1 MSREQRT
8 ELAPVGAAPY
18 ALTSASLAFE
28 PRTTSDALALAATL
42 CASGL
47 MPKGASRPEAA
58 FFVIAT
64 GRELG
69 LTALQSLRSIHVVDG
84 KPTMSAD
91 LMIALCKRS
100 PQCERFALA
109 ESTSERATY
118 ATTRHGEGETR
129 MTFTREDAER
139 AGLAAKD
146 VWRKYPAAMLRA
158 RCASALARAVY
169 PDVLLSVYDSDS
181 DELDAQSYAVE
192 SAPRSPAPAYVIRPE
207 PLRAE
212 PRAEPSAMPAQ
223 PVGLTEILAIAAE
236 CADADTLDRF
246 AREVGRR
253 IPAGHPDRESVRAA
267 FAVRRAELASG
278 AAVAT
283 VAPAREPGSDDE

>member
-1 MSREQRT
+1 MNEPTST
-8 ELAPVGAAPY
+8 ALAPVGAAPY

-28 PRTTSDALALAATL
+28 PRTTSDALALAQVL

-47 MPKGASRPEAA
+47 MPKGAARPEAA

-91 LMIALCKRS
+91 LMIALCKRA
-100 PQCERFALA
+100 PQCERFALV
-109 ESTSERATY
+109 ESTAERATY
-118 ATTRHGEGETR
+118 ATTRRGEGETR
-129 MTFTREDAER
+129 MTFSADDAAR

-181 DELDAQSYAVE
+181 GELEVD
-192 SAPRSPAPAYVIRPE
+192 RDPAPAYVVAERPA
-207 PLRAE
+207 PVVAPTVVAE
-212 PRAEPSAMPAQ
+212 PARPAPAGPAPTDAERLDGVRAMASLR
-223 PVGLTEILAIAAE
+223 G
-236 CADADTLDRF
+236 TLDDLRELS
-246 AREVGRR
+246 REVGRMF
-253 IPAGHPDRESVRAA
+253 PAGHPLRGQ
-267 FAVRRAELASG
+267 AVAVLSARKAELE
-278 AAVAT
+278 
-283 VAPAREPGSDDE
+283 PPREPGQEG